1 MNAFSLRICLPR
13 PSSTFQ
19 GFLPCSYL
27 GWTPS
32 KAALRASHSISGES
46 TPPSFLPYS
55 SLHGVVGVLGHIN
68 TEGLTAYAR
77 FSGLLGSALYD
88 AFSYK
93 PSFILWLLDL
103 CFWQVAIQ
111 LPWGFFNF
119 FPWDINTVL
128 FLLRDCCLHFFSL
141 FFFLFL
147 LYLVRGIA

>member
-19 GFLPCSYL
+19 GLLPCSCL

-32 KAALRASHSISGES
+32 RAALRALHSISGES

-55 SLHGVVGVLGHIN
+55 SLHGDVGVLGHIN
-68 TEGLTAYAR
+68 TEGLITYAR

-93 PSFILWLLDL
+93 PSFILRLLDFY
-103 CFWQVAIQ
+103 FWQVAIQ
-111 LPWGFFNF
+111 LPWGFL
-119 FPWDINTVL
+119 I
-128 FLLRDCCLHFFSL
+128 
-141 FFFLFL
+141 FFLEILELFCS
-147 LYLVRGIA
+147 G